1 LIDADHCDIRVVS
14 QQELCR
20 SAVALGTSHVRTML
34 GTATGGAML
43 RIFGHFVPA
52 SSLSLAFAELVLMT
66 GAVYV
71 IVEPNVGWLGAD
83 LHFAAVPAQLSCLT
97 AVLAVLTMVALGLY
111 SHDVFLDYRRMI
123 IKIILAFALAAPV
136 ALLIAL
142 YFRSVSGGA
151 RFGNLWYLKAALA
164 WFVCVIAAR
173 AVFIRVAKLDAL
185 KRRVIVIGTG
195 ERAERIRALAETSLG
210 GQFMP
215 VAFIATNNEENRVAA
230 CPFTLDRT
238 TKADAL
244 VGFARRQ
251 RASEI
256 VIASNDRRGLPIRQ
270 LLYCKI
276 HGIRVTE
283 YLSFAERESG
293 RVDLDALQPSWL
305 LFSDGFRTGWI
316 VSAVERLFDVTVSTA
331 ILVFTLPI
339 IVVIALL
346 IKLDGGPIF
355 YRQERIG
362 QHGRPFTLIK
372 FRSMRVD
379 AESDGRPQWAKE
391 KDDRVT
397 FIGAIIRKVRIDEL
411 PQLFNVLKGDMA
423 FIGPRPERPYFV
435 DQLSKV
441 VPFYDERHAV
451 KPGIS
456 GWAQIRYPYGASLDD
471 ARQKLSYDLYYVKNR
486 TLFLDF
492 LILIETLRVIVFPGG
507 AR

>member
-1 LIDADHCDIRVVS
+1 
-14 QQELCR
+14 
-20 SAVALGTSHVRTML
+20 ML
-34 GTATGGAML
+34 GTAVGGAML

-52 SSLSLAFAELVLMT
+52 SSLGLAIAELVLMT
-66 GAVYV
+66 GAVYLV
-71 IVEPNVGWLGAD
+71 VEPNVGFPGTG
-83 LHFAAVPAQLSCLT
+83 LHFSAVPVQLSCLT

-111 SHDVFLDYRRMI
+111 SHDVFLDYRGMI
-123 IKIILAFALAAPV
+123 IKIILAFTLAAPV
-136 ALLIAL
+136 ALLVAL
-142 YFRSVSGGA
+142 YFTSASGGA
-151 RFGNLWYLKAALA
+151 RFGHLWYAKAALV
-164 WFVCVIAAR
+164 WFVCVIVAR
-173 AVFIRVAKLDAL
+173 AVFIRVARLDAL

-195 ERAERIRALAETSLG
+195 ERAQRICALAETSLG
-210 GQFMP
+210 GQFIP
-215 VAFIATNNEENRVAA
+215 VAFIATNNDENRVKA

-244 VGFARRQ
+244 VEFARRQ

-256 VIASNDRRGLPIRQ
+256 VIATNDRRGLPIRQ

-305 LFSDGFRTGWI
+305 LFSDGFRTGWT

-362 QHGRPFTLIK
+362 HHGRPFTLIK

-379 AESDGRPQWAKE
+379 AESDGRPQWARE

-397 FIGAIIRKVRIDEL
+397 FIGGIIRKVRIDEL

-456 GWAQIRYPYGASLDD
+456 GWAQIRYPYGASPED